1 MARTTTTKKETAAAP
16 AAEKKT
22 VRKTAAAA
30 AEKKV
35 VKKAPAKPRKKKVV
49 PNFVIQSSADQSVT
63 YDAVLEK
70 VNAIPFTAQDKPLFC
85 IPDVTIS
92 RVKFMGG
99 GRHVELH
106 LKDSTAVRT
115 VTWWNH
121 GQFYRDMGSPEKV
134 HIICGIQQD
143 FRMDKT
149 FATLDIVDI
158 VPVKEEGKQNAA

>member
-22 VRKTAAAA
+22 VRKTAAAATA

-70 VNAIPFTAQDKPLFC
+70 VNAAFDGEVTSVDIYVKADEGKAYYV
-85 IPDVTIS
+85 INGDVT
-92 RVKFMGG
+92 G
-99 GRHVELH
+99 
-106 LKDSTAVRT
+106 D
-115 VTWWNH
+115 
-121 GQFYRDMGSPEKV
+121 
-134 HIICGIQQD
+134 
-143 FRMDKT
+143 
-149 FATLDIVDI
+149 VDLF
-158 VPVKEEGKQNAA
+158 

>member
-16 AAEKKT
+16 AAEQKT

-70 VNAIPFTAQDKPLFC
+70 VNAAFDGEVTSVDIYVKADEGKAYYV
-85 IPDVTIS
+85 INGDVT
-92 RVKFMGG
+92 G
-99 GRHVELH
+99 
-106 LKDSTAVRT
+106 D
-115 VTWWNH
+115 
-121 GQFYRDMGSPEKV
+121 
-134 HIICGIQQD
+134 
-143 FRMDKT
+143 
-149 FATLDIVDI
+149 VDLF
-158 VPVKEEGKQNAA
+158 